1 MRQTAAQRIK
11 GKTDADSETDLYP
24 FFCAD
29 PAEVSSP
36 RGACGGMGDMIEWR
50 YICRKQEEDR

>member
-24 FFCAD
+24 FFLCR
-29 PAEVSSP
+29 S
-36 RGACGGMGDMIEWR
+36 GGSFIPPGGLWR
-50 YICRKQEEDR
+50 YGGYDRVEIHMQKGSVK

>member
-24 FFCAD
+24 FFFVQIRRKFH
-29 PAEVSSP
+29 PP
-36 RGACGGMGDMIEWR
+36 GGLVAVWGI
-50 YICRKQEEDR
+50 

>member
-36 RGACGGMGDMIEWR
+36 RGACGGMGDMIE
-50 YICRKQEEDR
+50 

>member
-24 FFCAD
+24 FFVQSRRKFH
-29 PAEVSSP
+29 PP
-36 RGACGGMGDMIEWR
+36 GGLVAVWGI
-50 YICRKQEEDR
+50 